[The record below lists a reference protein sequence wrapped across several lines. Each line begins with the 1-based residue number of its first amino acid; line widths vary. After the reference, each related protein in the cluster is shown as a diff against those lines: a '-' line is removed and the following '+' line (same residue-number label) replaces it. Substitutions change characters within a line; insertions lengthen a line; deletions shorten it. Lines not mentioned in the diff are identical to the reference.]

1 MLSPEKTHTSNIIWI
16 EPVIFRDIYMQTY
29 THMHVVINENTGYE
43 YEKIKDGYMVWK
55 RKGDML

>member
-1 MLSPEKTHTSNIIWI
+1 M
-16 EPVIFRDIYMQTY
+16 Y
-29 THMHVVINENTGYE
+29 VVINENIGYE